1 MLCIIKRRKRY
12 DQCIGSGNHRKVDL
26 SRHIGQ
32 EGMLVI
38 GDIEN
43 RIVEDRGRGVERGGG
58 DDPYR
63 AVMMGVGIPEC
74 CEISRHPDMDTFNVS
89 LGDLGLHSHRVEVGQ
104 PEENRR
110 RLTGIQGLALACL
123 DLGHAAADRR
133 IDLGVIKA
141 SLGGI
146 ESPLGLVDLGAKGFK
161 RSLGA

>member
-1 MLCIIKRRKRY
+1 
-12 DQCIGSGNHRKVDL
+12 
-26 SRHIGQ
+26 
-32 EGMLVI
+32 
-38 GDIEN
+38 
-43 RIVEDRGRGVERGGG
+43 
-58 DDPYR
+58 
-63 AVMMGVGIPEC
+63 MMGVGIAER
-74 CEISRHPDMDTFNVS
+74 CEIDGHPVVDPLDVG

-133 IDLGVIKA
+133 IDFGVIKT

-146 ESPLGLVDLGAKGFK
+146 EPPLGLVDLGAKGFK